1 MSVDH
6 YENFPVASILMPKR
20 FRKAIAAIYHFARA
34 ADDIADEGDLPD
46 EGRLKQLDE
55 FHAELARIERNE
67 VPLTPLFQNLA
78 AEVHQHALPMQ
89 PLYDLLDAFSQ
100 DVMKKRY
107 VNFGEVLDY
116 CRLSA
121 NPVGNLLLHLY
132 GEATPIHPQEVRR
145 GVPDGHALTLPQ
157 NIAYSDA
164 ICSSLQ
170 IINFW
175 QDVARDYA
183 IGRIYLPLDEL
194 AQFGVNEDQIAQG
207 ICNDAWRALMK
218 FQVDRARALM
228 LTGKPL
234 GSILTGRIGLE
245 MRMIIAG
252 GLRILSKLENAQYD
266 MFRHRPVLKP
276 YDWVIMLA
284 KSAPY

>member
-20 FRKAIAAIYHFARA
+20 LRKPVSAIYHFARA

-46 EGRLKQLDE
+46 QNRLQRLDE
-55 FHAELARIERNE
+55 FRAELGRIADDQT
-67 VPLTPLFQNLA
+67 PLTPLFIILG
-78 AEVHQHALPMQ
+78 AEIRQHRLPMQ
-89 PLYDLLDAFSQ
+89 PFHDLLDAFSQ
-100 DVMKKRY
+100 DVVKKRY
-107 VNFGEVLDY
+107 NDFADLLDY
-116 CRLSA
+116 CRRSA

-132 GEATPIHPQEVRR
+132 GEATPV
-145 GVPDGHALTLPQ
+145 

-164 ICSSLQ
+164 ICTSLQ

-175 QDVARDYA
+175 QDVAKDYA

-194 AQFGVNEDQIAQG
+194 AQYGVSEAQIAQG
-207 ICNDAWRALMK
+207 ITDDAWRKLMQ
-218 FQVDRARALM
+218 FQVDRARVM
-228 LTGKPL
+228 MISGKPL

-252 GLRILSKLENAQYD
+252 GLRILDKLESAQYD
-266 MFRHRPVLKP
+266 MFRHRPILRP
-276 YDWVIMLA
+276 FDWVIMLA
-284 KSAPY
+284 KSAPLS